1 MMYAGMEVKA
11 KEIGSKNLEL
21 TRVDGKEFSTGE
33 KTHIVFKT
41 DVAYVETPAADP
53 KKTEVP
59 AADPKKTE
67 VPAADPN
74 ATK

>member
-1 MMYAGMEVKA
+1 MIYAGMEVNS
-11 KEIGSKNLEL
+11 KELGSNQLEL

-41 DVAYVETPAADP
+41 DVSFIDPPAADP
-53 KKTEVP
+53 KKPEVP
-59 AADPKKTE
+59 AADPKKPE